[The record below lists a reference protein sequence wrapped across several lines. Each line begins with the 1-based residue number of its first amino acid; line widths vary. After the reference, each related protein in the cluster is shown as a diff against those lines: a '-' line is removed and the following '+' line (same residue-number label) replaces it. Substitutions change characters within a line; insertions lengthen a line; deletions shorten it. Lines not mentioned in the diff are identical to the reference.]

1 MWCLGYKKH
10 WWLCWAS
17 LGGGDRGS
25 GEASPGATPH
35 IPRESPAAGG
45 ALVLQRGWA
54 SLFWGGGFWCG
65 LGGAVAVFGGGS
77 SPSVSPETPQGRE
90 DALGWQGRRGAV
102 LVRPCRAGRLPSP
115 LEPPRWCESP
125 VLSLALH
132 VTAPGEHA
140 GQPGPFH
147 SPETQSSF
155 IPSCLPRCAV
165 GSRHPCWHGQRDSA
179 GTAEGTGSTE
189 GFISSLL
196 WGIPWEL
203 CVEQGQEG
211 RSHEPPRC
219 VSPRRAGATGTS
231 AEPCLVPVGSRR
243 CTTRPWAAA
252 WTSSRC
258 CWRHRPPWTSRT
270 ATVRGDPLLHPA
282 SPAASSAL
290 RAIPGA

>member
-1 MWCLGYKKH
+1 MHMGPHRTPLGKA
-10 WWLCWAS
+10 LLLAVPS
-17 LGGGDRGS
+17 SFRG
-25 GEASPGATPH
+25 
-35 IPRESPAAGG
+35 
-45 ALVLQRGWA
+45 GWA
-54 SLFWGGGFWCG
+54 SLFWGGGFWRG
-65 LGGAVAVFGGGS
+65 LGGAVAVFGRGSRPPCCSQPFCKPRDPPGTRGCPGVASS
-77 SPSVSPETPQGRE
+77 SPC
-90 DALGWQGRRGAV
+90 WW
-102 LVRPCRAGRLPSP
+102 CRAGRLPSP
-115 LEPPRWCESP
+115 SEPPRWCESP

-165 GSRHPCWHGQRDSA
+165 GSRHPCWHGRRDSA
-179 GTAEGTGSTE
+179 GTAEGTESTE

-203 CVEQGQEG
+203 CLEQGQEG

-219 VSPRRAGATGTS
+219 VSPRRAGAAGTS